1 MHGLLLSILF
11 ATRLVQSQQIWD
23 IWQTTWDRSKLFT
36 SLAPS
41 SPINFANPG
50 AIGSA
55 DIVVDDS
62 SQFQMIDG
70 FGASLTDSAALTLS
84 NLKARNAANYWSLLG
99 YTFSP
104 TDGANAAGLNYIR
117 VPIGASDFSAGLY
130 SLDDTSGDT
139 SFGQFNINRSP
150 SYLFSV
156 LADIRS
162 INNLVKVH
170 LVPWSPPGWM
180 KDSGTMNG
188 GSLKSQ
194 YVSAYPTY
202 LLKAVQG
209 FQNKGIPVYAIS
221 IQNEPQNSNPTYP
234 TCTMT
239 PAVEGQIGSGLRSL
253 LNNNGLSGVKVVGYE
268 HNWDTAGAYPVTLMQ
283 DAGNSFAGVAFHC
296 YAGTVSNQDS
306 FHNAFP
312 SKEIY
317 FTECAGTIGSDWWGD
332 IKWYMDNL
340 WIGSLEHNSR
350 SGLMWNLA
358 LDGNGNP
365 KLPGTSSCGGSGC
378 RPLITV
384 NSDGSYSFNQEF
396 YSMAQVSKAVIP
408 KDAGGPFAQRIGVS
422 VGGSL
427 NWALRVIAFVTRR
440 VSSSDWLRYSI
451 VVLNWDDNAAASW
464 NPVPVDA
471 TIEFRGMQARYTFPV
486 GVTTLWWFAPATSGL
501 TANHLNVTASAS
513 QAPKNAT
520 SSNTRSQAKP
530 TGTSIFTNATAHTQT
545 TLTAKPTS
553 TFVATTARNVSS
565 HPSAPIS
572 ASLNATTLV

>member
-1 MHGLLLSILF
+1 MRGLLLSILF
-11 ATRLVQSQQIWD
+11 AARLVQSQQIWD

-41 SPINFANPG
+41 SPINFVNPG

-70 FGASLTDSAALTLS
+70 FGGSLTDSAALTLS
-84 NLKARNAANYWSLLG
+84 NLKATNAANYWSLLG

-104 TDGANAAGLNYIR
+104 TDGVNAAGLNFIR
-117 VPIGASDFSAGLY
+117 VPIGASDFSASLY

-139 SFGQFNINRSP
+139 SFSQFNIDRSP

-162 INNLVKVH
+162 INSLVKVY

-188 GSLKSQ
+188 GSLQSQ
-194 YVSAYPTY
+194 YVNAYPTY

-221 IQNEPQNSNPTYP
+221 IQNEPQNSDPTYP

-239 PAVEGQIGSGLRSL
+239 PAVEGQIGNGLRSL

-268 HNWDTAGAYPVTLMQ
+268 HNWDDAGAYPVTLMQ

-296 YAGTVSNQDS
+296 YAGAVSNQDS

-317 FTECAGTIGSDWWGD
+317 FTECASTIGSDWWGD

-350 SGLMWNLA
+350 SGLMWNIA

-365 KLPGTSSCGGSGC
+365 KLPGTDSCGGPGC
-378 RPLITV
+378 RPLVTV

-396 YSMAQVSKAVIP
+396 YSMAQASKAVIP
-408 KDAGGPFAQRIGVS
+408 KDPGGPFAQRIGVS

-427 NWALRVIAFVTRR
+427 NWSLRVIAFVTRR
-440 VSSSDWLRYSI
+440 VSSSDWPRYSI
-451 VVLNWDDNAAASW
+451 VVLNLSWD
-464 NPVPVDA
+464 PVPVDA
-471 TIEFRGMQARYTFPV
+471 TIEFRGMQAQYTFPV

-501 TANHLNVTASAS
+501 DVNHLNVTASTS

-520 SSNTRSQAKP
+520 SSATRSQAKP
-530 TGTSIFTNATAHTQT
+530 TKTSIFTNTTAHTQT

-553 TFVATTARNVSS
+553 TLIATTARNISS

-572 ASLNATTLV
+572 VSLNTTTLA